1 MTETTT
7 RRARLDAA
15 LETRLE
21 NISSETRHSTDAWG
35 NRFLW
40 CDCSSAAPLTQAAEL
55 LASAGARL
63 CTVTA
68 MVRELYTN
76 PVTFL
81 AYHFDVHGVT
91 VTVTVRLDPVD
102 NTVDSITPYFAN
114 ADWNEREFAELYDIR
129 VRGNANPKRL
139 FLDPDIEE
147 GILNEVIPLT
157 VMMNGACTK
166 DMWERV
172 MEKSQDVEPS
182 TRHEG
187 RGRVQA

>member
-1 MTETTT
+1 MQAAENQ
-7 RRARLDAA
+7 RARLDVA
-15 LETRLE
+15 LEKELE
-21 NISSETRHSTDAWG
+21 SRAAESRYSTDAWG

-40 CDCSSAAPLTQAAEL
+40 CDVRPPERLTDVAEL
-55 LASAGARL
+55 LAAAGARL

-68 MVRELYTN
+68 LVREIYTN

-81 AYHFDVHGVT
+81 AYHFDVHGCT
-91 VTVTVRLDPVD
+91 VTITIQLDPAD
-102 NTVDSITPYFAN
+102 NTVDSITPWFAN

-129 VRGNANPKRL
+129 VRGNTNPKRL

-172 MEKSQDVEPS
+172 MKTSQDVEPS
-182 TRHEG
+182 SRHEG
-187 RGRVQA
+187 RGREQA